1 MREIIKP
8 NGEVYMK
15 VELKDGLLRLCCTN
29 GTAKDLWYQVDAKI
43 IPQLRQLLSEA
54 EFLKYL

>member
-1 MREIIKP
+1 
-8 NGEVYMK
+8 MK
-15 VELKDGLLRLCCTN
+15 VELKNGLLRFCCTN
-29 GTAKDLWYQVDAKI
+29 GTAKDLWYEVDAKI